1 MATFDITHLFNVK
14 DMVFLITGG
23 GSGLGEIMASA
34 LDANGASKVFIL
46 GRREASLK
54 KVAENAAN
62 KTIIAVICDVTSK
75 DSLSAAAAFI
85 EKESAF
91 VNAVIANS
99 GAVGPLT
106 SMPPRSADA
115 TIADIQQQLWDTS
128 FAESEAPLSTNVLGS
143 FYTFLAFL
151 ELLEAGNTNADSRG
165 KKDFIQSQFI
175 TTTSMGGFSRIET
188 AGYPYMASKAGLWHL
203 TKSLATQFAKLGIRA
218 NSIAPGLYIT
228 EMTELMAGGK
238 DLSIPGSLPVDFIPM
253 TRTGSKEDIAG
264 AILFLCSRAGAFV
277 NGNVILSDGGTV
289 AVQPASY

>member
-1 MATFDITHLFNVK
+1 MATFDINHLFNVK
-14 DMVFLITGG
+14 DMVFVITGG

-165 KKDFIQSQFI
+165 KKDFIQS
-175 TTTSMGGFSRIET
+175 FSRMET

-238 DLSIPGSLPVDFIPM
+238 DLSIPGSLPVDLIPM

-289 AVQPASY
+289 AIQPASY